1 MVKTPNNVNPN
12 NNNNILD
19 HYQSLFSN
27 PYLAAAAAATAY
39 NFNPM
44 LLSQVLAA
52 ANYQA
57 ATGSNTNGPSSPPP
71 QPQAQPLPG
80 QTQPGRE
87 SSPSLANPPCKRA
100 RTHETHNNSN
110 KQQQQLTAVDYL
122 SALSSS
128 SSSSYTN
135 PSPPINLAPSLSPAD
150 VNNNPYHILQ
160 AHLKQVHQ
168 LNSGN
173 HLPSVLPPPPQLPTS
188 FKVVH

>member
-1 MVKTPNNVNPN
+1 MVLKTPNIVNQN
-12 NNNNILD
+12 INGNNNILD

-39 NFNPM
+39 NINPM

-52 ANYQA
+52 ANFQA
-57 ATGSNTNGPSSPPP
+57 AAASNTNVSSSPPP
-71 QPQAQPLPG
+71 QPQP
-80 QTQPGRE
+80 QPGRE
-87 SSPSLANPPCKRA
+87 SSPSLPNPPCKRA
-100 RTHETHNNSN
+100 RTHESHNNSN
-110 KQQQQLTAVDYL
+110 KQQQLDYL

-128 SSSSYTN
+128 ASYAN

-168 LNSGN
+168 LNGN
-173 HLPSVLPPPPQLPTS
+173 HLPSVPPPPQLPTS